1 MTMTR
6 REIRQQYVIA
16 DVNDRLK
23 RIAKEYEETGDAEAM
38 HQGIEQILYGKNYT
52 P

>member
-16 DVNDRLK
+16 DVNNRLK
-23 RIAKEYEETGDAEAM
+23 QIVKEYEETGDAEAM
-38 HQGIEQILYGKNYT
+38 HQGIKGILYGPKKG
-52 P
+52 